1 MKGAD
6 FEKLIACLE
15 SFRTRPQMYLGDVTV
30 DAAVQWLNGFTT
42 SVKMLADGHEDY
54 EARRQV
60 LESRG
65 WSFTARHPYLEMV
78 ERGLPAGEV
87 IDELLLIE
95 SEVLRQMATI
105 DPSSVRLVEAY
116 RAADLTEAHAIRI
129 ALEEAGLQVV
139 IDGEAL
145 QASEQLGWATAPR
158 ILVSQSQLEAAW
170 QVMAQRD
177 AREEVDEEE
186 SLYCLACNQLMED
199 GEKCSACGWTYAET
213 VNA

>member
-1 MKGAD
+1 MKAAD
-6 FEKLIACLE
+6 FQKLIACLE
-15 SFRTRPQMYLGDVTV
+15 SFRARPEMYLGDVTV

-42 SVKMLADGHEDY
+42 SVKMLSGGQGDY

-65 WSFTARHPYLEMV
+65 WSFTGQHPSLEMV
-78 ERGLPAGEV
+78 ERGLPTDEV

-105 DPSSVRLVEAY
+105 DPASVRLVEAY

-145 QASEQLGWATAPR
+145 QASDQLGWATAPR
-158 ILVSQSQLEAAW
+158 ILVRESQLVAAW
-170 QVMAQRD
+170 QVLVQRGAQD
-177 AREEVDEEE
+177 EVDDEE
-186 SLYCLACNQLMED
+186 SLHCLACNQLMND
-199 GEKCSACGWTYAET
+199 AEKCSACGWTYAET
-213 VNA
+213 VNV